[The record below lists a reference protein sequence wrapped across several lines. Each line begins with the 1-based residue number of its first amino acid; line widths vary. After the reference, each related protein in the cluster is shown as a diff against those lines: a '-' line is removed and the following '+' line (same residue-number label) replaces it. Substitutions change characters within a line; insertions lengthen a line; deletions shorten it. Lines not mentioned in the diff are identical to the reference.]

1 MRWIGTM
8 ALISRKNNIP
18 IQVLLGLVFLLTIQ
32 PACSIQRRASATHP
46 DSYQIKP
53 WSLATA
59 GIYQAVVAGD
69 LNGDQHPD
77 IAGGSS
83 VPGTVAI
90 WYGNGHGG
98 WSSPFMLPTNGDIRS
113 IALADFDTDGRPDLA
128 VSVLGD
134 NPGIQVW
141 LNRGRKG
148 WKRGPS
154 PAESEKFHGIRA
166 KDINADGNPDLI
178 SAAAGVDGPGG
189 IRVWFG
195 DGRGDWLKDVGP
207 TVRGEYNDVAVAD
220 FNEDGHL
227 DICGSG
233 IGPHG
238 ALRLWLGDGKGGWS
252 DLSPLEMGNFYALTV
267 GDLNRDGHV
276 DLFAGTYRQG
286 IRIYLGDGH
295 GGFSRLS
302 SPVKKNNFWKVITGD
317 VDSDGVQELIASSL
331 DSQGIWFWKWKN
343 GGLSPVPDFYG
354 SSGTYYDMALTDLD
368 SDGRQDLTA
377 ASDGQGVIIWASQTQ
392 IRSLAAVSFSTATA
406 VLPDKGEEVFP
417 LDPKENE
424 VFVTMEGRPQYKIGP
439 EDILEISLWEGIEE
453 KKYTVQVR
461 PDGMISF
468 TFLQDLYIS
477 GLTVSEVDDLL
488 TRKLSRYIKRPQVAV
503 RVMEHN
509 SKFVSLMGAISSTGG
524 VIVGPGTTRG
534 SRTGP
539 GNYYLTGKTNVLQI
553 LARAG
558 GPTDKANLREVTV
571 RRKTGQAT
579 MVNLNKTITQGDST
593 QNPVL
598 DNEDT
603 VVVPVLGEEKPN
615 RVFVFGEVNNP
626 GVIPTR
632 GDLTVVEA
640 LALAGGFKQRAV
652 LGDARILRGDMT
664 RPEVIACDIDR
675 ILNKGDMSQNVKLR
689 NGDML
694 YLPKNAIGRV
704 SDFLREIQPILD
716 FIIWPAGVYR
726 AYEGS
731 APFD

>member
-1 MRWIGTM
+1 MT
-8 ALISRKNNIP
+8 LISRKNIMP
-18 IQVLLGLVFLLTIQ
+18 IQVLLGLVFLLTVQ
-32 PACSIQRRASATHP
+32 PGCTHQRRPTGQHP
-46 DSYQIKP
+46 DAYQLKP

-59 GIYQAVVAGD
+59 GVYQAVVAGD

-90 WYGNGHGG
+90 WYGNGQGG
-98 WSSPFMLPTNGDIRS
+98 WSSPFMLPTQGDVRS
-113 IALADFDTDGRPDLA
+113 IALGDFDTDGRPDLA
-128 VSVLGD
+128 LSMLGD

-154 PAESEKFHGIRA
+154 PAESKKFNGIRA
-166 KDINADGNPDLI
+166 ADINADGNPDLI
-178 SAAAGVDGPGG
+178 SAVAGVDGPGG
-189 IRVWFG
+189 ISVWLG
-195 DGRGDWLKDVGP
+195 DGDGGWLTDVGP
-207 TVRGEYNDVAVAD
+207 TARDEYNDVAVAD

-233 IGPHG
+233 IGSHG
-238 ALRLWLGDGKGGWS
+238 ALRVWLGDGKGGWS
-252 DLSPLEMGNFYALTV
+252 DLGPLEFGNFYALTV
-267 GDLNRDGHV
+267 GDLNRDGHM
-276 DLFAGTYRQG
+276 DLFAGTYRKG
-286 IRIYLGDGH
+286 IRIYLGDGR
-295 GGFSRLS
+295 GGFFKFS
-302 SPVKKNNFWKVITGD
+302 SPVTKNNFWKVLAGD
-317 VDSDGVQELIASSL
+317 IDSDGSQELVASSL
-331 DSQGIWFWKWKN
+331 DSQGIWVWKWQN
-343 GGLSPVPDFYG
+343 GGLSPLTGFYLA
-354 SSGTYYDMALTDLD
+354 SGTYYDMALTDLD
-368 SDGRQDLTA
+368 SDGRQDLLA
-377 ASDGQGVIIWASQTQ
+377 ASDGQGVKIWTTQTQ
-392 IRSLAAVSFSTATA
+392 VRSLAAVTFGTASV

-417 LDPKENE
+417 IDPKENE
-424 VFVTMEGRPQYKIGP
+424 VFVTIEGRPQYKIGP
-439 EDILEISLWEGIEE
+439 EDVLEISLWQGIEE

-468 TFLQDLYIS
+468 IFFQDLYIS
-477 GLTVSEVDDLL
+477 GLTVSELDNLL
-488 TRKLSRYIKRPQVAV
+488 TQRFRRFIRQPQVAV
-503 RVMEHN
+503 RVKEYN
-509 SKFVSLMGAISSTGG
+509 SKYVSLMGAVSTTGG
-524 VIVGPGTTRG
+524 VIVGPGTARG

-539 GNYYLTGKTNVLQI
+539 GNYYLTGKTNVLQA

-558 GPTDKANLREVTV
+558 GPTDKANLREITV

-579 MVNLNKTITQGDST
+579 TVNLNKTITQGDLS
-593 QNPVL
+593 QNVVL
-598 DNEDT
+598 DSEDT
-603 VVVPVLGEEKPN
+603 VVVPVIAEDKKN

-694 YLPKNAIGRV
+694 YVPKNAIGRV
-704 SDFLREIQPILD
+704 SDFLREISPILG
-716 FIIWPAGVYR
+716 FITYPAQVYR
-726 AYEGS
+726 SYEGS

>member
-1 MRWIGTM
+1 MS
-8 ALISRKNNIP
+8 LISKKNNIP
-18 IQVLLGLVFLLTIQ
+18 IQVLLGLVLLLAIQ
-32 PACSIQRRASATHP
+32 PACTHQVRPSGQHP
-46 DSYQIKP
+46 DSYSLKP

-59 GIYQAVVAGD
+59 GVYQAVVAGD

-90 WYGNGHGG
+90 WYGNGQGG
-98 WSSPFMLPTNGDIRS
+98 WSSPFMLPTKGDVRS
-113 IALADFDTDGRPDLA
+113 IALGDFDTDGRPDLA
-128 VSVLGD
+128 VSMLGD

-148 WKRGPS
+148 WEKGPS
-154 PAESEKFHGIRA
+154 PAESEKFHGIRVD
-166 KDINADGNPDLI
+166 DINGDGNPDLI

-195 DGRGDWLKDVGP
+195 DGQGDWLTDVGP

-227 DICGSG
+227 DICGSS
-233 IGPHG
+233 IGPHA
-238 ALRLWLGDGKGGWS
+238 ALRVWLGDGKGGWS

-267 GDLNRDGHV
+267 GDLNRDGHM
-276 DLFAGTYRQG
+276 DLFSGTYRHG
-286 IRIYLGDGH
+286 IRIYLGDGR
-295 GGFSRLS
+295 GGFFKVS
-302 SPVKKNNFWKVITGD
+302 SPVNKKNFWKVLTGD
-317 VDSDGVQELIASSL
+317 VDSDGVQELVASSL
-331 DSQGIWFWKWKN
+331 DSQGIWVWKYKN
-343 GGLSPVPDFYG
+343 GDLSPVPDFYG

-368 SDGRQDLTA
+368 SDGRQDLLT
-377 ASDGQGVIIWASQTQ
+377 ASDGQGVRIWASQTQ
-392 IRSLAAVSFSTATA
+392 IRSLAAVTFGTATV
-406 VLPDKGEEVFP
+406 VLPDKGKEAFP

-439 EDILEISLWEGIEE
+439 EDVLDISLWEGIEE
-453 KKYTVQVR
+453 KKYEVQVR
-461 PDGMISF
+461 PDGKISF
-468 TFLQDLYIS
+468 TFFQDIYVS
-477 GLTVSEVDDLL
+477 GLTVSELDDLL
-488 TRKLSRYIKRPQVAV
+488 TRKLGRFIRQPRVAV
-503 RVMEHN
+503 RVKEYN
-509 SKFVSLMGAISSTGG
+509 SKFVSLLGAISVTGG
-524 VIVGPGTTRG
+524 TIVGPETPRG
-534 SRTGP
+534 ARTGP
-539 GNYYLTGKTNVLQI
+539 GNYALRGKTTVLQV

-558 GPTDKANLREVTV
+558 GPTEKANIREITV

-579 MVNLNKTITQGDST
+579 LVNLNKTITQGDLT

-603 VVVPVLGEEKPN
+603 VVVPVLGEDKKN

-694 YLPKNAIGRV
+694 YVPKNAIGRV
-704 SDFLREIQPILD
+704 SDFLREIAPILG
-716 FIIWPAGVYR
+716 FITYPAQVYR
-726 AYEGS
+726 SYEGS

>member
-1 MRWIGTM
+1 MT
-8 ALISRKNNIP
+8 LISRKNIMP

-32 PACSIQRRASATHP
+32 PACTHQRRPTGQHP
-46 DSYQIKP
+46 DSYQLKP

-90 WYGNGHGG
+90 WYGNGQGG
-98 WSSPFMLPTNGDIRS
+98 WSSPFMLPTKGDVRS
-113 IALADFDTDGRPDLA
+113 IAIGDFDTDGRPDLA
-128 VSVLGD
+128 LSMLGD

-141 LNRGRKG
+141 LNRSRKG

-154 PAESEKFHGIRA
+154 PAESEKLHGIRA
-166 KDINADGNPDLI
+166 DDINADGNPDLI

-195 DGRGDWLKDVGP
+195 DGQGDWLTDVGP

-238 ALRLWLGDGKGGWS
+238 ALRVWLGDSKGGWS

-267 GDLNRDGHV
+267 GDLNRDGHM
-276 DLFAGTYRQG
+276 DLFAGTYRNG
-286 IRIYLGDGH
+286 IRIYLGDGR
-295 GGFSRLS
+295 GGFFRLS
-302 SPVKKNNFWKVITGD
+302 SPVNKKNFWKVLAGD
-317 VDSDGVQELIASSL
+317 VDSDGDQELVASSL
-331 DSQGIWFWKWKN
+331 DSQGIWVWKWEN
-343 GGLSPVPDFYG
+343 GGLSPVLDYYG
-354 SSGTYYDMALTDLD
+354 SSGTYYDMALIDLD
-368 SDGRQDLTA
+368 SDGRQDLLA
-377 ASDGQGVIIWASQTQ
+377 ASDGQGVMIWASQTQ
-392 IRSLAAVSFSTATA
+392 VRSLATVTFGTAR
-406 VLPDKGEEVFP
+406 VPFPDKGEKVFP
-417 LDPKENE
+417 VDPKENE
-424 VFVTMEGRPQYKIGP
+424 VFVTMNGRPQYKIGP
-439 EDILEISLWEGIEE
+439 EDVLEISLWEGIEE

-468 TFLQDLYIS
+468 TFLQDIYIS

-488 TRKLSRYIKRPQVAV
+488 TKKLGRYIRQPQVAV
-503 RVMEHN
+503 RVKEYN
-509 SKFVSLMGAISSTGG
+509 SKFVSLLGAISTTAG
-524 VIVGPGTTRG
+524 VIVGSGTSRG
-534 SRTGP
+534 SRSGP
-539 GNYYLTGKTNVLQI
+539 GNYFLTGKTTVLQV

-558 GPTDKANLREVTV
+558 GPTEKANLREITL
-571 RRKTGQAT
+571 RRKTGKAT
-579 MVNLNKTITQGDST
+579 MVNLNKTITQGDLS
-593 QNPVL
+593 QNVVL
-598 DNEDT
+598 DSEDT
-603 VVVPVLGEEKPN
+603 LVVPVIAEDKKN

-694 YLPKNAIGRV
+694 YVPKNAIGRV

-716 FIIWPAGVYR
+716 FIIWPARVYD
-726 AYEGS
+726 AWSGNE
-731 APFD
+731 PFD